1 MHASTR
7 QPAVSLKI
15 CEYSVRAS
23 AVASVSYIDPI
34 LNSMWST
41 CMLRTWKKPMAGPAP
56 DSARGLV
63 YLQFLDCA
71 MPRMAQ
77 RDWLMYTDV
86 GCTQWTS
93 TRCRTP
99 RKNQSAPQKPQ
110 PQPPHTRV
118 GSSSPPFIRKTHKVS
133 CPAFHPNTSPCN
145 IHAASTMRFVASR
158 G

>member
-63 YLQFLDCA
+63 YRFISNFLTVQCLEWPSVTDWCILMLVAPSVDSLQGWKTNCI
-71 MPRMAQ
+71 PAQ
-77 RDWLMYTDV
+77 LRSKCCSICGVAPVKPSEFWV
-86 GCTQWTS
+86 GKISLKMICI
-93 TRCRTP
+93 
-99 RKNQSAPQKPQ
+99 
-110 PQPPHTRV
+110 
-118 GSSSPPFIRKTHKVS
+118 FIYIYIL
-133 CPAFHPNTSPCN
+133 FY
-145 IHAASTMRFVASR
+145 I
-158 G
+158 